1 MTSSTEYNAL
11 ADKLSARVG
20 GFLAAPEILK
30 SIAALRE
37 AAKLAE
43 EHARLEA
50 APGTHE
56 AWAEATIRYP
66 ETRPDIEDFAVKHS
80 AVAACKRAAFV
91 AGAGWEWFVRDLDLE
106 QEVELFEREG
116 MGYWKARALG
126 AERLKR
132 DAESRLAQTETVI
145 AKVRE
150 AAKSVVYLKRVR
162 RGYTEEDYSRPL
174 LEAKPLLDMLTAY
187 DAESHALTPSTLP
200 GNSGNGDVSGRKA
213 HEEGAEG

>member
-11 ADKLSARVG
+11 ADV
-20 GFLAAPEILK
+20 LASDEIIAEDQWE
-30 SIAALRE
+30 SIIAALRE

-91 AGAGWEWFVRDLDLE
+91 AGAGWEWFVRGLDLE
-106 QEVELFEREG
+106 QEVEVFEREG

-132 DAESRLAQTETVI
+132 DAESRLAQAEAVI
-145 AKVRE
+145 AKIRE
-150 AAKSVVYLKRVR
+150 ARGNHPVCDVHPDDEPVSCGWKRAV
-162 RGYTEEDYSRPL
+162 
-174 LEAKPLLDMLTAY
+174 LDIDAALAY
-187 DAESHALTPSTLP
+187 DAESHALTPSALP
-200 GNSGNGDVSGRKA
+200 GNSSNGDDGGRKA